1 MDAAG
6 WFSATHSC
14 HGRVD
19 RKSTRLNSSHSQISY
34 AVFCSKKKM
43 TDMIDVITTER
54 PRSGSSD
61 QLPPTYTLMIPTQ
74 HVTTLCLFNGAHTK
88 PIVEQYDL
96 VPAGY

>member
-34 AVFCSKKKM
+34 AVFCSKKK
-43 TDMIDVITTER
+43 TADSLDAV
-54 PRSGSSD
+54 P
-61 QLPPTYTLMIPTQ
+61 IPTD
-74 HVTTLCLFNGAHTK
+74 HGAK
-88 PIVEQYDL
+88 GLEWSSIYLPFLAIVHFPCKRLHEPYQP
-96 VPAGY
+96 PAAIIVASEYGADD